1 MSEPGDIGKP
11 SIADRKPSVRRI
23 VPVDMERTIPNNPEH
38 YIFYNAFT
46 APEFR
51 VRVEGGIRRVI
62 RNRAESGF
70 SILTNG
76 QEIVYPPLNLGGRHP
91 ENDYE
96 HRFLGHRPS
105 VSINPKMS
113 EEWFAAHNYSAA
125 GYFVIGSFHFHPT
138 SKPFSQEDVAIY
150 DSQFTMGDDVLFKY
164 RLDRYFGLFIPQWQ
178 GESLP
183 SVKLFMFAGPAT
195 DFYYQG
201 EDFSELSLGKQEEVL
216 ERSGM
221 KVVLVDLPII
231 DGQPDLTLLKSA
243 LE

>member
-11 SIADRKPSVRRI
+11 SITDRKPSVRRI
-23 VPVDMERTIPNNPEH
+23 VPADRERTIPNNPDH
-38 YIFYNAFT
+38 DIFYNAFT

-51 VRVEGGIRRVI
+51 ARVEVGMRRVI

-70 SILTNG
+70 SILTDG
-76 QEIVYPPLNLGGRHP
+76 HEIVYSPLNLGGRHP

-96 HRFLGHRPS
+96 HRFLGHRAS
-105 VSINPKMS
+105 TKITPKMS

-138 SKPFSQEDVAIY
+138 SNPFSQEDITFY
-150 DSQFTMGDDVLFKY
+150 DSQLTSQDEPFKH
-164 RLDRYFGLFIPQWQ
+164 RLDRYYGLFISQWQ
-178 GESLP
+178 GQSLP
-183 SVKLFMFAGPAT
+183 SVKLFMFAGPPT